1 MPSKKAVHLL
11 ARVFCRGPLAQL
23 VEHRTFNPRVVGS
36 SPTGPT
42 LRVSRL
48 CALSAVLRIG
58 FSDRDRSSPGGPTLK
73 IYSDFPARRIRQLT
87 GDILAVALITVS
99 ILVGVYVHSLVME
112 LATFGVQVEEAGE
125 GFSDT
130 LTDVGDKV
138 AVVPFLGSGV
148 QNLFNDA
155 SDAGT
160 NLADAGRSGQEA
172 ISNLAIGLGSAIA
185 VLPIIIILA
194 LWLFPRIRFVRRARV
209 ATQLLSSDASLD
221 LLALRALTSQKLTA
235 LNAVSTSP
243 AAYWRRGDAAT
254 IRSLAALEL
263 KSSGVR
269 VQPRLTR

>member
-1 MPSKKAVHLL
+1 
-11 ARVFCRGPLAQL
+11 
-23 VEHRTFNPRVVGS
+23 
-36 SPTGPT
+36 
-42 LRVSRL
+42 
-48 CALSAVLRIG
+48 
-58 FSDRDRSSPGGPTLK
+58 LK

-87 GDILAVALITVS
+87 GDLIALALITVS
-99 ILVGVYVHSLVME
+99 ILVGVWVHSLVME

-130 LTDVGDKV
+130 LTGVGDKV

-148 QNLFNDA
+148 QNLFDDA

-172 ISNLAIGLGSAIA
+172 IHNLAVGLGTAIA

-194 LWLFPRIRFVRRARV
+194 LWLVPRIRFVRRARV
-209 ATQLLSSDASLD
+209 AHQLLSSDASLD
-221 LLALRALTSQKLTA
+221 LLALRALTSQKLSA
-235 LNAVSTSP
+235 LNVVSTSP
-243 AAYWRRGDAAT
+243 AADWRRGDPAT

-269 VQPRLTR
+269 ITPRLPR

>member
-1 MPSKKAVHLL
+1 
-11 ARVFCRGPLAQL
+11 
-23 VEHRTFNPRVVGS
+23 
-36 SPTGPT
+36 
-42 LRVSRL
+42 
-48 CALSAVLRIG
+48 
-58 FSDRDRSSPGGPTLK
+58 LK

-87 GDILAVALITVS
+87 GDLLALALITVS
-99 ILVGVYVHSLVME
+99 VLVGVYVHSLVME

-209 ATQLLSSDASLD
+209 ASQLLSSDASLD
-221 LLALRALTSQKLTA
+221 LLALRALTSQKLMT
-235 LNAVSTSP
+235 LNAVSLSP
-243 AAYWRRGDAAT
+243 AADWRRGDAAT
-254 IRSLAALEL
+254 IRALAALEL

-269 VQPRLTR
+269 VQPRLPR